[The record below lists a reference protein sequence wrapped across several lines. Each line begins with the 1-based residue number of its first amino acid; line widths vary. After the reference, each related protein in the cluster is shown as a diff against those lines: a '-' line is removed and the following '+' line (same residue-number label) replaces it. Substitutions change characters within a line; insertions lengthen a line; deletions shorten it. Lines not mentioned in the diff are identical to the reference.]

1 MSVRARAQGIEASAQ
16 ARALLG
22 ARVALAGIAVIVLG
36 AIACGSPQKVKLA
49 PSGDDRDE
57 GAGELAHAAQKFQT
71 ADGDEPGFA
80 SEQRPARNYDYDGA
94 YGGDPY
100 GGDPYGGFG
109 GDPYGGTGYANW
121 RPPQWSYSVP
131 NRMPRYT
138 VSVGLTGAIEG
149 TVTWNGQLP
158 ARVTSACGPIENPTV
173 HVSKDKAVRGVVVYI
188 EKVTV
193 GRSTPYYSK
202 PAAVGGMLAKR
213 GCALV
218 PATQIVAPLPA
229 SVAINGDTT
238 RTKLRVGKT
247 TQDLQE
253 GGLVQ
258 VEVKAGVTKVDGED
272 GKLAAAWVLGLETPY
287 YAITDDDG
295 HFRLDE
301 LNPGTYEITFWQ
313 APVASASRDGTWS
326 YGQPIVV
333 KRTVKVDSKTTK
345 MTVALPAR

>member
-1 MSVRARAQGIEASAQ
+1 MSVRAAI
-16 ARALLG
+16 
-22 ARVALAGIAVIVLG
+22 VIAIG
-36 AIACGSPQKVKLA
+36 AIACGATQRVPLA
-49 PSGDDRDE
+49 PPGDDKDD
-57 GAGELAHAAQKFQT
+57 GAGELAHAALKFQT
-71 ADGDEPGFA
+71 SEDAEPGFV
-80 SEQRPARNYDYDGA
+80 EQRATRSYDYDG

-109 GDPYGGTGYANW
+109 GDPYGGSGYANW
-121 RPPQWSYSVP
+121 RPPQWSYNVP

-138 VSVGLTGAIEG
+138 VSVGLPGAIEG

-158 ARVTSACGPIENPTV
+158 AKVSSACGPIDNPTLRV
-173 HVSKDKAVRGVVVYI
+173 TKDKAVRGVIVYI

-202 PAAVGGMLAKR
+202 PASVGGMLAKR

-218 PATQIVAPLPA
+218 PAAQIVAPLPA
-229 SVAINGDTT
+229 SVSINGDAT
-238 RTKLRVGKT
+238 RTKLRIGKA

-258 VEVKAGVTKVDGED
+258 VEVKAGVTKIDSED

-295 HFRLDE
+295 RFRLDE
-301 LNPGTYEITFWQ
+301 LSPGTYELTFWQ
-313 APVASASRDGTWS
+313 PPIASANRDGTWT
-326 YGQPIVV
+326 YGSPIVV
-333 KRTVKVDSKTTK
+333 RRSVKVDNKTAR
-345 MTVALPAR
+345 VSVSLPAR